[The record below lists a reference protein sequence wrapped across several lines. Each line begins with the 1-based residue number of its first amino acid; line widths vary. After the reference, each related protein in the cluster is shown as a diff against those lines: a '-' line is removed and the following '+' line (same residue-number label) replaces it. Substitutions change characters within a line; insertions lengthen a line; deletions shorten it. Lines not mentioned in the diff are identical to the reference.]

1 MKLFNCHS
9 DAMADIRNTKFAGES
24 DMLRRYHLPHFF
36 RLMDKLL
43 K

>member
-9 DAMADIRNTKFAGES
+9 DAMAYIRNKKFADES
-24 DMLRRYHLPHFF
+24 DILGRYHLPPFF
-36 RLMDKLL
+36 RLMDKPL